1 MNLQEKINILEKLK
15 EEQNTKEQKLRFG
28 VKPRWNGNT
37 GYSFFREL
45 RESLSTSNQTK
56 LNNPVTDVVDAY
68 YVAKAGYARL

>member
-1 MNLQEKINILEKLK
+1 MNLKHKLNLPEKFK
-15 EEQNTKEQKLRFG
+15 EEQDTKEQKLRFG

-56 LNNPVTDVVDAY
+56 LNNL
-68 YVAKAGYARL
+68 KRSMSR

>member
-1 MNLQEKINILEKLK
+1 MNLKRKLNLMEKLK
-15 EEQNTKEQKLRFG
+15 EEQETKQQKLRFG

-56 LNNPVTDVVDAY
+56 LNNLRRSV
-68 YVAKAGYARL
+68 LI

>member
-1 MNLQEKINILEKLK
+1 MNLKQKIYLLEKLK
-15 EEQNTKEQKLRFG
+15 EERYTKEQKLRFG

-56 LNNPVTDVVDAY
+56 LNNLKRSVLV
-68 YVAKAGYARL
+68 

>member
-1 MNLQEKINILEKLK
+1 MNLKHKLNLLEKLK
-15 EEQNTKEQKLRFG
+15 EEQETKEQKLRFG

-56 LNNPVTDVVDAY
+56 LNNL
-68 YVAKAGYARL
+68 KRSMSI

>member
-1 MNLQEKINILEKLK
+1 MNLKRKLNLLEKLK
-15 EEQNTKEQKLRFG
+15 EERDIKEQKLRFG

-56 LNNPVTDVVDAY
+56 LNNLKRSILTWTHIII
-68 YVAKAGYARL
+68 

>member
-1 MNLQEKINILEKLK
+1 MNLKRKLNLLKKLK
-15 EEQNTKEQKLRFG
+15 KERDTKEQKLRFG

-56 LNNPVTDVVDAY
+56 LNNLKRSMSRRTHIII
-68 YVAKAGYARL
+68 

>member
-1 MNLQEKINILEKLK
+1 MNLKHKLNFFEKLK

-56 LNNPVTDVVDAY
+56 LKNLKRSVII
-68 YVAKAGYARL
+68 

>member
-1 MNLQEKINILEKLK
+1 MNLKQKIYLLEKLK
-15 EEQNTKEQKLRFG
+15 EEPDTKEQKPRWG

-56 LNNPVTDVVDAY
+56 LNNLKRSV
-68 YVAKAGYARL
+68 LI

>member
-1 MNLQEKINILEKLK
+1 MNLKHKLNLLEKLK
-15 EEQNTKEQKLRFG
+15 EERDTKEQKLRFG

-56 LNNPVTDVVDAY
+56 LNNLKRSVLV
-68 YVAKAGYARL
+68 

>member
-15 EEQNTKEQKLRFG
+15 EEQNTKEQKPRWG
-28 VKPRWNGNT
+28 VKQRWIGNT

-56 LNNPVTDVVDAY
+56 LNNLKRSVII
-68 YVAKAGYARL
+68 